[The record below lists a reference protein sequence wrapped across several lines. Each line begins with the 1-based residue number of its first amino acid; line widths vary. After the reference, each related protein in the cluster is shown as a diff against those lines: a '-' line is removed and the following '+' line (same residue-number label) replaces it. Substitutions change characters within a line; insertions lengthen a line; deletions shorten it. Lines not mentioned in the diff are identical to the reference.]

1 VGDRIIETSAIKTKV
16 VSTTGAGDNFDAG
29 FLYGYLAGWPVE
41 VSLKFA
47 TACGS
52 LSTQAMGGTGYQPAF
67 EEALQAAGIDKAQL
81 RRRRQ

>member
-1 VGDRIIETSAIKTKV
+1 VGDQIIETSAIKTKV

-41 VSLKFA
+41 VSLRLA

-52 LSTQAMGGTGYQPAF
+52 LSTQAMGGTGYQPTLD
-67 EEALQAAGIDKAQL
+67 EALKAAGIDRTQV
-81 RRRRQ
+81 